1 MQLLLIGV
9 GGLCGT
15 IARYALDTW
24 ITDAT
29 HAAFPWG
36 TLVINASG
44 SFAIGL
50 LYVVTVERG
59 VLPASWRARSSQH
72 SIRAAAR

>member
-1 MQLLLIGV
+1 V
-9 GGLCGT
+9 
-15 IARYALDTW
+15 RD
-24 ITDAT
+24 DR
-29 HAAFPWG
+29 
-36 TLVINASG
+36 VINASR